1 MTSAGRPAGGE
12 AVEAEQG
19 GGGQRD
25 APMIVF

>member
-1 MTSAGRPAGGE
+1 MTSPGGPEGGE